1 MELLVDR
8 WAVEHM
14 SYADRSSASG
24 SAGPAAAFVALRRG
38 RERIVVCVPDDERS
52 CSHRALVALLRERPH
67 IWKHRSPEG
76 AAAAVLP
83 PEALAADEPDEVPE
97 PFPAALVLGPKTLR
111 AVVPVNQSQAIGEVM
126 IALTCLE
133 LHDGG
138 VRARYMALDEGLA
151 GRRQM
156 CLLDLLVVDD
166 AGRIYRVASAGDTF
180 APGAMEGV
188 LLIAPAP
195 PREAGQLT
203 IAVGTVGDDLSGVAS
218 ARGPWVFPIMLT
230 AP

>member
-1 MELLVDR
+1 MELLVDG

-14 SYADRSSASG
+14 SYADRSGASG
-24 SAGPAAAFVALRRG
+24 STGPAAAFISLRRG
-38 RERIVVCVPDDERS
+38 RDRLAVYVPDDERS
-52 CSHRALVALLRERPH
+52 CSHRALVALLRDRPH
-67 IWKHRSPEG
+67 IWKHRSPEA

-97 PFPAALVLGPKTLR
+97 PFPAALLLGPKTLR
-111 AVVPVNQSQAIGEVM
+111 TVVSVNQSQAIGEVM
-126 IALTCLE
+126 IAVTCLE

-138 VRARYMALDEGLA
+138 VRARYMALDEGRA
-151 GRRQM
+151 GRSDM
-156 CLLDLLVVDD
+156 YLFDLLAVDD

-180 APGAMEGV
+180 SPGAMEGV

-203 IAVGTVGDDLSGVAS
+203 IAVGAVGDDASGAPP
-218 ARGPWVFPIMLT
+218 ARGPWVFPITLAT
-230 AP
+230 P